1 MLAKPHHTSDD
12 AEASDA
18 HAHLPLAY
26 QKQSVLD
33 AAQRMRNGLLL
44 YPVIWLVLMQV
55 DSYITRH
62 PHFVWGHTAALIL
75 TSLARLVLHQGLPQ
89 ALERHFAMAQ
99 WRFRAA
105 SLLHNAYWGCLCAT
119 VMVSPD
125 AQDLRWMT
133 LLSTVGITAG
143 GTVIVALDAVL
154 PLLYPLCTLGPTVL
168 TVLPQGG
175 ATNMAISGLSAVLFA
190 YSLGVSR
197 MVSREYWARQR
208 SQALL
213 EQRAHEL
220 EALSRTDALTAI
232 PNRLKFQEG
241 LTHAWRDARRRNE
254 SMAIAMVDLDYFKLI
269 NDTHGHP
276 FGDRCLQAA
285 ARALEG
291 AMRRPYDLVARYGGE
306 EFVVLMPNTDMNS
319 AMAVAERMLAAVRE
333 VMIEHGEHLVQL
345 SCSIGVSAQ
354 LPTPEAQP
362 EWLVEQADEALYR
375 AKQSGRARVSGHQAL
390 RTPNIEL
397 HTPLQPAFSDLV

>member
-18 HAHLPLAY
+18 PLAY
-26 QKQSVLD
+26 QKQSVID
-33 AAQRMRNGLLL
+33 AAQRMRSGLLL

-55 DSYITRH
+55 DSYFSRH
-62 PHFVWGHTAALIL
+62 PMFVWGHAAALAL
-75 TSLARLVLHQGLPQ
+75 TSVARLVFHHGLPQ
-89 ALERHFAMAQ
+89 ALARNFALTQ
-99 WRFRAA
+99 LQFRAS
-105 SLLHNAYWGCLCAT
+105 SLLHNTYWGCLCAT
-119 VMVSPD
+119 IMVSPD

-133 LLSTVGITAG
+133 LLCTVGITAG

-168 TVLPQGG
+168 TVLPLGG
-175 ATNMAISGLSAVLFA
+175 ATNLAISGLSAVLFA

-197 MVSREYWARQR
+197 MVGREYWARQR
-208 SQALL
+208 TQALL

-220 EALSRTDALTAI
+220 EALSRTDALTGI
-232 PNRLKFQEG
+232 PNRLKFQEA

-254 SMAIAMVDLDYFKLI
+254 SLAIAMVDLDYFKLI

-276 FGDRCLQAA
+276 FGDQCLQAA
-285 ARALEG
+285 ARALES

-306 EFVVLMPNTDMNS
+306 EFVVLMPNTDM
-319 AMAVAERMLAAVRE
+319 ACAAAVAERMLAAMRQ

-345 SCSIGVSAQ
+345 SCSIGVAAQ
-354 LPTPEAQP
+354 MPTLETQA
-362 EWLVEQADEALYR
+362 ESLVQQADEALYR
-375 AKQSGRARVSGHQAL
+375 AKQSGRARVSCHHEMRSADTVPD
-390 RTPNIEL
+390 TPM
-397 HTPLQPAFSDLV
+397 QPAFSDLV